1 MKGDGDK
8 EENAYNVQ
16 ERERERE
23 REGRIEILSLLFFV
37 SLSSGKKESRKSEI
51 SSQSNAY

>member
-16 ERERERE
+16 ERERE

-37 SLSSGKKESRKSEI
+37 SLSSGKKESRKREI
-51 SSQSNAY
+51 SLQSNAY

>member
-16 ERERERE
+16 ERERERGTD
-23 REGRIEILSLLFFV
+23 RDSLSSFFV
-37 SLSSGKKESRKSEI
+37 SLSSGKKESRKRDLFTE
-51 SSQSNAY
+51 